1 MWYILKKKEQTT
13 ALPRAQMTSKEKNC
27 KLYDSIHMFIWSSG
41 ISKTHLWC
49 QKSDQWLL
57 LMGRCLGQSMSIQ
70 LPGYIDLTKLRSV
83 HLRSVQRNLS
93 RGLWVFISLLKSTSH
108 ILMLFC
114 LCLLSYHT
122 VSWPS
127 LILLFCSL
135 CSFSCSFSSFLNQVL
150 NSFFLTVTC
159 DLQDLSPPG
168 IKPGH

>member
-108 ILMLFC
+108 IINAILSLLIILPHCVLAFVNFTLLLFMF
-114 LCLLSYHT
+114 
-122 VSWPS
+122 
-127 LILLFCSL
+127 ILLF
-135 CSFSCSFSSFLNQVL
+135 
-150 NSFFLTVTC
+150 FFQL
-159 DLQDLSPPG
+159 LKLG
-168 IKPGH
+168 AKLFFF